1 VDSRVKYGIL
11 IVVGGVGVYLI
22 WKGGYLA
29 QWMPSVFGPGAPLG
43 SAVIPAAPAGA
54 TPAQIAAAQPS
65 SAQPTTLPTGTPSVP
80 AVPAP
85 TPTPVSVAPAP
96 TPTPITPAAATQL
109 VSQKMVTAAGMS
121 DGLSMDEW
129 CFYFTQVTGSDCPID
144 PGSID
149 PQVYHDAGVLQPDGT
164 TPGDRSTP
172 TSIQTW
178 LAIMQNQAPS
188 ACLSGLAGLAALR
201 VANAWL
207 V

>member
-11 IVVGGVGVYLI
+11 IVVGGVGVYLL
-22 WKGGYLA
+22 WKGNYLA

-43 SAVIPAAPAGA
+43 SAVIPSAPVGA
-54 TPAQIAAAQPS
+54 TPAQIAAQIAAQPTT
-65 SAQPTTLPTGTPSVP
+65 QPTTLPTVTPSVP

-85 TPTPVSVAPAP
+85 TPVTTPSPAPAS
-96 TPTPITPAAATQL
+96 ITPAAATQI
-109 VSQKMVTAAGMS
+109 VSQKMVSAAGMS
-121 DGLSMDEW
+121 SGLSTDEW
-129 CFYFTQVTGSDCPID
+129 CLYFTQVTGSDCPVD

-149 PQVYHDAGVLQPDGT
+149 PTVYHDAGVLAADGSGN
-164 TPGDRSTP
+164 PGDRSTP
-172 TSIQTW
+172 TDIGTW

-188 ACLSGLAGLAALR
+188 AGLSGLAGLAALR